1 MSITEF
7 VRIKMWIRKI
17 SKRAVLI
24 AALIMAIFLL
34 AFLLRLRAAT
44 TLPQDIDEPIYLGVA
59 RDLSGF
65 IRNFDFGNFISYDKN
80 LEHPLFGKF
89 LFALALLVRNSLLS
103 ARLVSVILGSL
114 TVLLIAFRTPVGGFF
129 LATELLTIR
138 YSSEVYLDAGA
149 VFFALLS
156 VVLYE
161 RWKNADILFYMSAVA
176 GGLAFA
182 TKYTSFLVFQIVPI
196 MILMESKNWRLA
208 VKKIFIWAAIAAVA
222 FMVVNPPFWED
233 ARLIHSLTYHGH
245 FAGTVGPLV
254 GRPAGYYLSL
264 IWNSSP
270 ATINNGFFVINI
282 EKIVLVLGFLGF
294 PLILHKKKMMESLWF
309 AFALIFLLVW
319 PVKWD
324 WYVIMFTP
332 ALAMS
337 AGFLVEEV
345 ARTLMR
351 SRKIYFTRIRGGFS
365 RVLGKI
371 RSSKFSQP

>member
-1 MSITEF
+1 
-7 VRIKMWIRKI
+7 MWIRKI
-17 SKRAVLI
+17 SRRAVLI

-44 TLPQDIDEPIYLGVA
+44 TINGPDSDEGIYLDVA
-59 RDLSGF
+59 KDLSGL
-65 IRNFDFGNFISYDKN
+65 IRNFDFGGLIPYDKN

-89 LFALALLVRNSLLS
+89 LFALTLLVRNSLIS

-129 LATELLTIR
+129 LATELLTIK
-138 YSSEVYLDAGA
+138 YSSQVYLDAGA

-156 VVLYE
+156 IVLYE
-161 RWKNADILFYMSAVA
+161 MCKKDKKWFYLSAVA

-182 TKYTSFLVFQIVPI
+182 TKYTTFWVFQIVPI
-196 MILMESKNWRLA
+196 MILIDSKNWRLA
-208 VKKIFIWAAIAAVA
+208 VRKILIWLAIAAAV
-222 FMVVNPPFWED
+222 FLVVNPPFWED
-233 ARLIHSLTYHGH
+233 ARLIHSLTFHGH
-245 FAGTVGPLV
+245 FAGTVGPMV
-254 GRPAGYYLSL
+254 EQPWWHYLSL
-264 IWNSSP
+264 VWNSSP
-270 ATINNGFFVINI
+270 ATINNAFFVINI

-294 PLILHKKKMMESLWF
+294 PLMLRRKKAMESLWF

-345 ARTLMR
+345 ARILFR
-351 SRKIYFTRIRGGFS
+351 SRNTYFKRIRNGFS
-365 RVLGKI
+365 RALGKF
-371 RSSKFSQP
+371 RSNSKFSQPYVP

>member
-1 MSITEF
+1 
-7 VRIKMWIRKI
+7 
-17 SKRAVLI
+17 VLI
-24 AALIMAIFLL
+24 AVIFAIFLL
-34 AFLLRLRAAT
+34 ALLLRLRAAT
-44 TLPQDIDEPIYLGVA
+44 TLPQDSDERIYLGAA
-59 RDLSGF
+59 RDISRL
-65 IRNFDFGNFISYDKN
+65 IRNFDFRGLISYNTN

-89 LFALALLVRNSLLS
+89 MFALALLVQNSLLS
-103 ARLVSVILGSL
+103 ARLVAVILGSL

-138 YSSEVYLDAGA
+138 YSSQVYLDAGA

-156 VVLYE
+156 IVLYE
-161 RWKNADILFYMSAVA
+161 RCKKTDILFYMSAVA

-182 TKYTSFLVFQIVPI
+182 TKYTSFWVFQIIPI
-196 MILMESKNWRLA
+196 MILIDSKNWRLA
-208 VKKIFIWAAIAAVA
+208 VKKIFIWLAIAAVV

-233 ARLIHSLTYHGH
+233 ARLIHSLTFHGH
-245 FAGTVGPLV
+245 FAGTVGPMV
-254 GRPAGYYLSL
+254 EHPWWHYLSL
-264 IWNSSP
+264 IWNSTP

-282 EKIVLVLGFLGF
+282 EKIILVLGFLGF
-294 PLILHKKKMMESLWF
+294 PLILHRKKMMESLWF

-345 ARTLMR
+345 ARILFR
-351 SRKIYFTRIRGGFS
+351 SRKIYFTRIRNGFS
-365 RVLGKI
+365 KALGKL
-371 RSSKFSQP
+371 RSNSKFSQPCVQ